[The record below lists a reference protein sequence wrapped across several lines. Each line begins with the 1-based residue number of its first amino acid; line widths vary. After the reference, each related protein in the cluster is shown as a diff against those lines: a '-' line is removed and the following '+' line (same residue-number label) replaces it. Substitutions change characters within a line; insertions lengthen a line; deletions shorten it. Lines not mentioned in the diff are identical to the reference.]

1 MSFVLDASVTMAWSF
16 DDENHP
22 FAALALSRMAGEGAA
37 VPWLWWFEVR
47 NALAISERKGRGT
60 EERTT
65 AVLRHLAELPIS
77 IDTDPDEA
85 GIFLLTRKHGLTFY
99 DAAYLEL
106 ARRRRIPLATLA
118 RELEA
123 AALKELVPPLH
134 SV

>member
-1 MSFVLDASVTMAWSF
+1 MGFVIDASVTMAWSF

-22 FAALALSRMAGEGAA
+22 LAALALGRMESEGAA

-47 NALAISERKGRGT
+47 NALAISEKKGRGT
-60 EERTT
+60 EEKTT

-85 GIFLLTRKHGLTFY
+85 NIFRLTRKHGLTFY

-106 ARRRRIPLATLA
+106 ARRRGIALATLD

-123 AALKELVPPLH
+123 AARKELVPTLRTG
-134 SV
+134 